1 MSVTADGSEQDSRL
15 WFERAMEAAAWVL
28 EEIDRQA
35 SAATATDDQS
45 TTTTGDESST
55 ADGEPIKKP
64 RKPRQL
70 DDKKVKITEALK
82 ANRAR
87 VLAVYSTHNQIDAPY
102 EEVKDLLIGPFASL
116 RALRPSKRWTNQE
129 AKGYTLI
136 YHGVP
141 ITNTLL
147 NVSADAATKRGLTM
161 NINNRETA
169 VRIYIDLERVLNQ

>member
-1 MSVTADGSEQDSRL
+1 MSVTADGSEDSRL
-15 WFERAMEAAAWVL
+15 WYEGAMEAAAWVL
-28 EEIDRQA
+28 EEIDRQV
-35 SAATATDDQS
+35 SAAADD

-55 ADGEPIKKP
+55 TDTIESTKKP

-70 DDKKVKITEALK
+70 DDKKVKITEAIK

-87 VLAVYSTHNQIDAPY
+87 VLAVYSTHNHMDAPY

-169 VRIYIDLERVLNQ
+169 VKIYIDLERVLQ